1 MKLILIKSYSKFIFI
16 ASFIIF
22 TSACTFKFTYNNLE
36 YIIPSYVEGMVSLD
50 GILEKRVDQ
59 QTQSLI
65 TWHRNT
71 QLIQYANLLR
81 GLKRD
86 FGPDL
91 TKEQVSH
98 SIVTIET
105 FWQLLVKKL
114 NEEMVTL
121 LPLLNNTQLEELF
134 VNIDKKNDKFYKE
147 NVELDKDEI
156 TKENKERL
164 LDNFEN
170 WLGDLT
176 KQQKNEIQKAATT
189 IYSSA
194 YLRLQLRKYWQE
206 NIQEI
211 LKAEDTIE
219 VKSDKLNI
227 FFNQFNVKRINI
239 LADIR
244 NKNIQAIGL
253 LTVKL
258 IHIATPDQKQH
269 FNNKADD
276 YIRIFTELKENR

>member
-22 TSACTFKFTYNNLE
+22 TSACTFKFTYNNLG

-59 QTQSLI
+59 QTLSLI
-65 TWHRNT
+65 TWHRDT

-86 FGPDL
+86 FGSHL

-98 SIVTIET
+98 SIETIET

-147 NVELDKDEI
+147 NVELDKYEI
-156 TKENKERL
+156 TEENKERL

-176 KQQKNEIQKAATT
+176 KQQKNEIQRSATT

-219 VKSDKLNI
+219 VKSDNLNI
-227 FFNQFNVKRINI
+227 FFNQFNVKRINT

-276 YIRIFTELKENR
+276 YIQIFTELKENR